1 MDNLITKV
9 SASNTC
15 NVSTSARRTQLA
27 SPPMRVFSHQRLGQ
41 IPQLVRHAPH
51 LMESISLVARV
62 LPFKVNDYVVNK
74 LIDWTDV
81 PNDPIFRLT
90 FPQAQM
96 LDAEDLE
103 QLAYCVRNEVGEQQL
118 NALIQRVRD
127 GMNPHPAHQQLNA
140 PSLDGQLLQGVQHK
154 YAQTVL
160 FFPSHGQTCHSYCT
174 FCFRWPQF
182 IGDKSLKFAS
192 NDGEQLHRYL
202 ARRPEVTDVLFTGG
216 DPMVMTAAHLTRYL
230 EPFLQPAL
238 SHVTTIRIGTKALSY
253 WPYRFVSDTDTPQ
266 LMALLRRLVDSGKNV
281 ALMAHLNHWRE
292 LTTPVAEEAVS
303 ALQQLGIV
311 IRAQGPVLRHIN
323 DSASTWKRNWEQ
335 QVRLGIVPYYMFVER
350 DTGPQ
355 DYFQVPLARALSIY
369 NEAIESVSGLA
380 KTARGPS
387 MSAGPGKVEV
397 SGTLDLQG
405 QRYFLLKFIQARDTR
420 WLGKPF
426 LARYSETAC
435 WLDQLQ
441 PPQGQSE
448 FFFEAQYRRFVE
460 QGAQQATQALVRG
473 EA

>member
-9 SASNTC
+9 SANETY
-15 NVSTSARRTQLA
+15 NLMPTVRRTQLA

-41 IPQLVRHAPH
+41 IPQLVKHAPQ
-51 LMESISLVARV
+51 LMEAISLVARV
-62 LPFKVNDYVVNK
+62 LPFKVNDYVIK
-74 LIDWTDV
+74 HLIDWHDV

-103 QLAYCVRNEVGEQQL
+103 RLAHCVRSGAGEQ
-118 NALIQRVRD
+118 ALDTLVQRLRD
-127 GMNPHPAHQQLNA
+127 GMNPHPAQQQLNA
-140 PSLDGQLLQGVQHK
+140 PLLDGERLHGVQHK
-154 YAQTVL
+154 YPQTVL

-202 ARRPEVTDVLFTGG
+202 ARHPEVTDVLFTGG
-216 DPMVMTAAHLTRYL
+216 DPLVMTAAHLKRYL
-230 EPFLQPAL
+230 EPFLDPAL
-238 SHVTTIRIGTKALSY
+238 RHVTTIRIGTKALTY
-253 WPYRFVSDTDTPQ
+253 WPYRFVSDVDTPQ
-266 LMALLRRLVDSGKNV
+266 LMAVLRRLVDSGKHV

-292 LTTPVAEEAVS
+292 LSTPIAQEAVA

-311 IRAQGPVLRHIN
+311 IRAQGPVLKHIN
-323 DSASTWKRNWEQ
+323 DSAATWKRNWEE

-350 DTGPQ
+350 DTGPR
-355 DYFQVPLARALSIY
+355 DYFQIPLARALSIY
-369 NEAIESVSGLA
+369 SEAIESVSGLA

-397 SGTLDLQG
+397 SGTLELHG
-405 QRYFLLKFIQARDTR
+405 QRHFLLKFIQARDSR
-420 WLGKPF
+420 WLGRPF

-441 PPQGQSE
+441 PPEGQAE
-448 FFFEAQYRRFVE
+448 FFFEADYRRFM
-460 QGAQQATQALVRG
+460 AQASTGG